1 MDIAISTAISV
12 SVTLLVT
19 FLFNFLIGLPKK
31 WKQQKDADKK
41 RWDKLDT
48 DNSNR
53 DDKITL
59 LDEKIKTLQ
68 KCNEENNKEQ
78 EDLKVTDNKILEMCK
93 KIQESVDA
101 NRKILNDR
109 LNHLEQR
116 EKNSLRAKILSEYR
130 LFTDDVKNPMLAWSE
145 MEHHAFFALIHD
157 YENLGGN
164 DYVHSVVLPAM
175 NELDV
180 ISMSDTKALEQL
192 YHSRNK

>member
-31 WKQQKDADKK
+31 WKAQKDADKK
-41 RWDKLDT
+41 RWDQLDT
-48 DNSNR
+48 DNSSR

-59 LDEKIKTLQ
+59 LDEQIKKLQ

-78 EDLKVTDNKILEMCK
+78 EDLKVTDNKILETCK
-93 KIQESVDA
+93 KIQEAVDA

-116 EKNSLRAKILSEYR
+116 EKNSLRAKILAEYR

-180 ISMSDTKALEQL
+180 VPMSDTKTLEKL